1 MTVSLKP
8 ELQKLV
14 EEKVKAG
21 LFPSAEALVNSAVA
35 QLVAEDDFEPGEME
49 KLLAVGEE
57 QARQGKFIDGDEAFA
72 KLKAKSDDRR
82 RGGGGGGGDQRGR
95 RNSA

>member
-21 LFPSAEALVNSAVA
+21 LFPSAETLVNSAVA

-57 QARQGKFIDGDEAFA
+57 QARQGKFVDGDEVFA
-72 KLKAKSDDRR
+72 KLRAKRE
-82 RGGGGGGGDQRGR
+82 
-95 RNSA
+95 A

>member
-21 LFPSAEALVNSAVA
+21 LFPSAEALVNSAVE
-35 QLVAEDDFEPGEME
+35 QFVANDDFEPGEME
-49 KLLAVGEE
+49 RLLAVGEE
-57 QARQGKFIDGDEAFA
+57 DARQGRLVDEDEAFA
-72 KLKAKSDDRR
+72 RLKARSEARR
-82 RGGGGGGGDQRGR
+82 KG
-95 RNSA
+95 A